1 MWDSLS
7 KNCFRSTASI
17 LKSSCWYSRRRICV
31 GFLDFQII
39 CRSVDHFQMP
49 TDVEDKNNTQS
60 SGNCCSSTPNSKRP
74 IDSNT
79 THTHKI
85 QTNILRLNTL
95 ETSAQMCIDERPD
108 RKKNRMAPSP
118 KSSFLRTPNFC
129 TEHKTTKIKTNR
141 IWVGNM
147 REKTW
152 EHHLQTNSPRLTL
165 RPRSSAFRSR
175 IS

>member
-1 MWDSLS
+1 
-7 KNCFRSTASI
+7 
-17 LKSSCWYSRRRICV
+17 
-31 GFLDFQII
+31 
-39 CRSVDHFQMP
+39 MP

-108 RKKNRMAPSP
+108 RKKKKRMAPSP

-147 REKTW
+147 REKPGNTTCRPT
-152 EHHLQTNSPRLTL
+152 HRDSPSVHEVL
-165 RPRSSAFRSR
+165 RFARGFPR
-175 IS
+175 ISFDVLRIS